1 MHRSP
6 RPSMGSGP
14 PSSGTPT
21 PTSPTGSNLWLDEWR
36 HWMGMTVADL
46 ARRVMHLED
55 IKEETRDNTRE
66 TVHRLDRL
74 TEMVARIDER
84 TLPRSVPPA
93 EPKSWRDRFEMI
105 KAVGTAVMWVAGPLL
120 LLLHQLGWIDETTVT
135 ALKAALGAAQG
146 TPGGEHGL

>member
-1 MHRSP
+1 
-6 RPSMGSGP
+6 
-14 PSSGTPT
+14 
-21 PTSPTGSNLWLDEWR
+21 
-36 HWMGMTVADL
+36 MTVADL

-93 EPKSWRDRFEMI
+93 ESRSWRDRLEMI
-105 KAVGTAVMWVAGPLL
+105 KAFGTAVMWVAGPLL
-120 LLLHQLGWIDETTVT
+120 LLLHHLGWIDATTVT

-146 TPGGEHGL
+146 TPGGEHGP